1 VKDILENLHDEFLGG
16 VIIIVEQN
24 LVERRSLE
32 FFFGLGDYLGV
43 KFSFPPTHRLLFPKS
58 RAKFTTL
65 LLTPQSSAP
74 TLAPRKEKRDI
85 LDWFIVLSTLIHL
98 DVELTDHRR
107 CHMLSNKVSEI
118 MTTKVVT
125 AGASSSIF
133 DVMEM
138 MAARNIGGVVLTE
151 DQIAVGIFTDRD
163 VLKRVMNKKLDPKK
177 STIKRV
183 MTSPI
188 RGVSQNTH
196 VIEALGRMYK
206 AKFRHLLVRGE
217 KQGIVGMVS
226 MRNILKFA
234 VELGQGLTETKTV
247 GSIMSRNII
256 TVEGSQSLDDAID
269 IMVKKNTGCV
279 VVLIEGKPKGIFTE
293 RDVLKRV
300 AIKNMD
306 TKKTAVR
313 EVMTTNV
320 VTMPH
325 TALIGGVLAEMYQR
339 GFRNMP
345 IQGEEGEVNGIV
357 SLADVLQYA
366 RVLDVDEKV
375 RQTWKEIAEFWDS
388 EEQYTPG

>member
-1 VKDILENLHDEFLGG
+1 
-16 VIIIVEQN
+16 
-24 LVERRSLE
+24 
-32 FFFGLGDYLGV
+32 
-43 KFSFPPTHRLLFPKS
+43 
-58 RAKFTTL
+58 
-65 LLTPQSSAP
+65 
-74 TLAPRKEKRDI
+74 
-85 LDWFIVLSTLIHL
+85 
-98 DVELTDHRR
+98 
-107 CHMLSNKVSEI
+107 MLSNKVSEI

-125 AGASSSIF
+125 VGASSTIF
-133 DVMEM
+133 DVMDM
-138 MAARNIGGVVLTE
+138 MASRNIGGVIVTE
-151 DQIAVGIFTDRD
+151 DQLAVGIFTERD
-163 VLKRVMNKKLDPKK
+163 VLKRVINGKLDPKK
-177 STIKRV
+177 SSIKRV

-196 VIEALGRMYK
+196 IIEALGRMYK

-256 TVEGSQSLDDAID
+256 TVEGSQSIDDAID
-269 IMVKKNTGCV
+269 IMVKKNAGCV

-293 RDVLKRV
+293 RDILKRV
-300 AIKNMD
+300 AIKDVD
-306 TKKTAVR
+306 TKKTPVR

-325 TALIGGVLAEMYQR
+325 TALIGEVLAEMYQR